1 MYQGCPS
8 PCSPPQ
14 FVTRMPYPPQSP
26 VLISP
31 PSPANGFLPP
41 VYPTYYNGG
50 QLSPPSLVNLVA
62 STGQAATNSR
72 CTLHIPNQTTFS
84 GDALDLS
91 AKTRIDNG
99 ECETEESHKRMRLMT
114 TCPYTDGT
122 MDIQIMP
129 AEYDKVESSTDSDI
143 RSWDVDHVVK
153 FVLSV
158 PGCEDYAEVGL
169 RLRCIVSYK
178 IQPS

>member
-91 AKTRIDNG
+91 AKTRIDNE